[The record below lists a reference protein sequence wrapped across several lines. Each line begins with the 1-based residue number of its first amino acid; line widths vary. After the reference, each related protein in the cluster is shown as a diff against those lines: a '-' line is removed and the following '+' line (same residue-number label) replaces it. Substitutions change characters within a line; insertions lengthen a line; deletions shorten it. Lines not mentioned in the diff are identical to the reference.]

1 MVRLACDVGG
11 SFTDLVVAD
20 AGMLRLYKVPTTPAD
35 PAAGVLAAIGLAAA
49 AAGIDAGTLL
59 ARTTSLTHA
68 TTLAINAILT
78 GRTARTAFVT
88 TEGHRDILLLRE
100 GGRLNPYD
108 NLQAFPPPYV
118 PRALTFEVPER
129 IGAAGEV
136 VRPLDVGVVAEIAE
150 RLAAEAVKAV
160 GVCLLWSIANPAHE
174 IRVGE
179 ILAARLPGVAVSLS
193 HRLNPIVRE
202 YRRASAT
209 CIDASLRPLMDRS
222 LSGLEARL
230 RAAGFRGHLF
240 VVTSQGGVMAAAEA
254 AAAPIHTVN
263 SGPSMAP
270 VAGLAAAA
278 RDAPGLDAIIA
289 DAGGTSTDVSLVRGG
304 RIPWTSETWI
314 GPRFSGHMTGFPSV
328 DVKSIGAGGGS
339 IAWLDAGGLLRVGP
353 GSAGADPGP
362 ACYRRGGEQP
372 TVTDCALVLGY
383 LDADRFLGGRLP
395 LDAAAARRAVA
406 RIAAPLGLAVEAAA
420 GAVFEVLTEE
430 MIGAIED
437 ITVNQG
443 IDPSRAVLV
452 AGGGAAG
459 FNAAAIARRLGC
471 RAALF
476 PPTGAVLSAAG
487 ASLSDLMFTDGRIHY
502 VRSDAPDHAAIAR
515 VLTALAASMRRF
527 VAASGAA
534 RHAIDWWAEARY
546 PQQTWEIEVPLA
558 GPDWSGEADLD
569 RLVRDFHAAH
579 QALYAVADPASP
591 IEILAWRARARC
603 GLHAEQ
609 AMRVAASA
617 SATAATRRVFLP
629 DGGWR
634 EVALRT
640 PEGLADAS
648 LPGPALIESPFTTIV
663 VPPGA
668 CARRLASGS
677 IEVCA

>member
-1 MVRLACDVGG
+1 M
-11 SFTDLVVAD
+11 
-20 AGMLRLYKVPTTPAD
+20 PT
-35 PAAGVLAAIGLAAA
+35 
-49 AAGIDAGTLL
+49 
-59 ARTTSLTHA
+59 
-68 TTLAINAILT
+68 
-78 GRTARTAFVT
+78 
-88 TEGHRDILLLRE
+88 
-100 GGRLNPYD
+100 
-108 NLQAFPPPYV
+108 
-118 PRALTFEVPER
+118 
-129 IGAAGEV
+129 
-136 VRPLDVGVVAEIAE
+136 
-150 RLAAEAVKAV
+150 
-160 GVCLLWSIANPAHE
+160 
-174 IRVGE
+174 
-179 ILAARLPGVAVSLS
+179 VSS
-193 HRLNPIVRE
+193 
-202 YRRASAT
+202 
-209 CIDASLRPLMDRS
+209 
-222 LSGLEARL
+222 
-230 RAAGFRGHLF
+230 
-240 VVTSQGGVMAAAEA
+240 
-254 AAAPIHTVN
+254 
-263 SGPSMAP
+263 
-270 VAGLAAAA
+270 
-278 RDAPGLDAIIA
+278 
-289 DAGGTSTDVSLVRGG
+289 AGGCRSM
-304 RIPWTSETWI
+304 P
-314 GPRFSGHMTGFPSV
+314 
-328 DVKSIGAGGGS
+328 
-339 IAWLDAGGLLRVGP
+339 
-353 GSAGADPGP
+353 
-362 ACYRRGGEQP
+362 
-372 TVTDCALVLGY
+372 
-383 LDADRFLGGRLP
+383 
-395 LDAAAARRAVA
+395 RAVA